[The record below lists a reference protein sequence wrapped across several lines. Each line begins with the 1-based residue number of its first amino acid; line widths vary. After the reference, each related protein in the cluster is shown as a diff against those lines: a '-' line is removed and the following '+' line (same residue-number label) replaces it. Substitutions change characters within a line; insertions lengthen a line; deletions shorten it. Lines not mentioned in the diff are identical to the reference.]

1 MNRHAIVPAVLL
13 ALASP
18 GLATATPGSA
28 PSSVSAL
35 ALADPLIASHADA
48 LRDDAPASTAI
59 TVSTVDGQV
68 AGYYGTTNRTTFE
81 SVSYRPR
88 RHRHRYPEEY
98 SEPKSSHSSGYA
110 QLHGGFFDPEAEQ
123 ASNATVFGFRAGGSL
138 DRNFQIGLGVDW
150 HHRSAERSTVVR
162 EVPVPGG
169 TAEQRLE
176 LGHQSSNLFPTM
188 AFLQISPGG
197 GALIPYF
204 GIGGGYEVLF
214 LSAEDFETGAQFDA
228 TYGGWGWQA
237 WAGLA
242 IPVASQTRLAAEV
255 YTNTADVSRD
265 VDDPTTGHTVKEII
279 GVNGVG
285 ARFGLSWGF

>member
-1 MNRHAIVPAVLL
+1 MNRHAIVPAFLL

-18 GLATATPGSA
+18 GLAAATPASP
-28 PSSVSAL
+28 PSSVSAF
-35 ALADPLIASHADA
+35 ALADPLIASRADA
-48 LRDDAPASTAI
+48 FCEDAAASTAVA
-59 TVSTVDGQV
+59 VSVARGQV
-68 AGYYGTTNRTTFE
+68 MGYYGTNGTTFE

-88 RHRHRYPEEY
+88 RHRHRYQEE
-98 SEPKSSHSSGYA
+98 SSQPSRRSSGYA
-110 QLHGGFFDPEAEQ
+110 QLHGGFFDPEAQQ
-123 ASNATVFGFRAGGSL
+123 AANATVFGFRAGGSL

-150 HHRSAERSTVVR
+150 HHRSAERSTVIR

-197 GALIPYF
+197 GALVPYF

-214 LSAEDFETGAQFDA
+214 LSAEDFETGEQFDA

-255 YTNTADVSRD
+255 YTNSADVSRD
-265 VDDPTTGHTVKEII
+265 VDDPTTPGRTVKEII